1 MTINSLFKLF
11 IMKTKIKKI
20 QATIIMGIISALL
33 ISNTYGQQE
42 KYYAAFVYQ
51 FTKYIN
57 WPNTLPV
64 FIISTVGISPVS
76 AALQEITKEKKVGS
90 SAILFVEWK
99 TPNEIGASNVL
110 FIPDNQKSNLSSII
124 NKIGNKAVLII
135 TESSGTISGGA
146 DISFSKKDGKI
157 QFELNKTNIQKKGL
171 TISSDLERLAAK
183 VY

>member
-90 SAILFVEWK
+90 SATLFVEWK

-110 FIPDNQKSNLSSII
+110 LIPDNQKSN
-124 NKIGNKAVLII
+124 
-135 TESSGTISGGA
+135 
-146 DISFSKKDGKI
+146 
-157 QFELNKTNIQKKGL
+157 
-171 TISSDLERLAAK
+171 
-183 VY
+183 